1 MSIFEQATRQ
11 KLRFDT
17 PKGQLSVEDLWDLP
31 LISNTGKANLDD
43 LARDLDA
50 EVKQEQKTSFVQP
63 TQSGSNVL
71 AELKFNIVLHII
83 QVRVEENRKRQDAEA
98 LTEKR
103 RQIMAIIDRK
113 QNEALKGQSLEDLQK
128 LLQSL

>member
-113 QNEALKGQSLEDLQK
+113 QNEALEGQSLEDLQK

>member
-83 QVRVEENRKRQDAEA
+83 QVRVEENRKHQDAEA

-113 QNEALKGQSLEDLQK
+113 QNEALEGQSLEDLQK

>member
-83 QVRVEENRKRQDAEA
+83 QVRVEENRKHQDAEA

-113 QNEALKGQSLEDLQK
+113 QNEALEGQSLEDLQK
-128 LLQSL
+128 LLQSM

>member
-1 MSIFEQATRQ
+1 
-11 KLRFDT
+11 
-17 PKGQLSVEDLWDLP
+17 V
-31 LISNTGKANLDD
+31 
-43 LARDLDA
+43 
-50 EVKQEQKTSFVQP
+50 
-63 TQSGSNVL
+63 

-103 RQIMAIIDRK
+103 RQIRAIIDRK
-113 QNEALKGQSLEDLQK
+113 QNEALEGQSLEDLQK